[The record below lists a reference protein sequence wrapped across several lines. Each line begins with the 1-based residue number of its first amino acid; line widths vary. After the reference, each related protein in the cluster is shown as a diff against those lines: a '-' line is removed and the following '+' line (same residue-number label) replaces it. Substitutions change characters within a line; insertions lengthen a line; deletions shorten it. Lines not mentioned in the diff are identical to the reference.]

1 MPWWGLFYLFVF
13 GLLSIAGIVEQFRK
27 FETVHGLATLIS
39 YIFFNLFVVAYFMP
53 EVASL
58 MGVLIV
64 PMLIYVAL
72 YDWWLSDLDL
82 QPKSPNFLKPL
93 PEVKSK
99 MSDMTA
105 MLILLPGYIAGIAVA
120 YRAFM
125 NV

>member
-1 MPWWGLFYLFVF
+1 
-13 GLLSIAGIVEQFRK
+13 LSIAGIVEQFRK

-53 EVASL
+53 EVASM